1 MIPPADFII
10 WGSAGHAMVL
20 ADIIAGDGRKILAF
34 FDNDPNAAPAVA
46 GVPLFA
52 GERGFHDW
60 LDARGPGGPGGPGGL
75 PAAAV
80 AIGGPRGADR
90 LAILRMLARAGLE
103 TPCLVHTHSSV
114 SPAAAIGAGSHV
126 LAMSVV
132 AVGVRAGVGVI
143 VNHGAVVDHECVLG
157 DGCHI
162 APGAVLCGCVTL
174 GDNTFIGAGATILP
188 RITIGAN
195 TIIGA
200 GSVVTRDIPPGSIA
214 YGSPATIRNTTS

>member
-1 MIPPADFII
+1 MIQPVDFII

-20 ADIIAGDGRKILAF
+20 ADILADDGRKVLAF
-34 FDNDPNAAPAVA
+34 FDNNPNATPAVA

-52 GERGFHDW
+52 GERGFRDW
-60 LDARGPGGPGGPGGL
+60 LGSRSTGDPL
-75 PAAAV
+75 SAAV

-90 LAILRMLARAGLE
+90 LAILRMLMAAGME
-103 TPCLVHTHSSV
+103 TPRLIHRHASV
-114 SPAAAIGAGSHV
+114 SPAAEIGAGSHV

-132 AVGVRAGVGVI
+132 AAGVRAGEGVI
-143 VNHGAVVDHECVLG
+143 VNHSAVVDHECVLG

-162 APGAVLCGCVTL
+162 GPGAVLCGCVTL
-174 GDNTFIGAGATILP
+174 GDNTFIGARATILP

-200 GSVVTRDIPPGSIA
+200 GSVVTRNIPPGSIA
-214 YGSPATIRNTTS
+214 FGVPATIRSITK

>member
-34 FDNDPNAAPAVA
+34 FDRNPNTAPAVA

-52 GERGFHDW
+52 GEQDFHDW
-60 LDARGPGGPGGPGGL
+60 LYAHGPGRL

-103 TPCLVHTHSSV
+103 TPHLVHTHSSV
-114 SPAAAIGAGSHV
+114 SPAAEIGAGSHV

-132 AVGVRAGVGVI
+132 AAGVRAGEGVI